1 MAWCV
6 SLTGPAASASTC
18 MSFGIYLAGYALL
31 VIGLAVGANLLDV
44 PAQWIGVGAL
54 CLLGIGIVHGVSS
67 TRQKDSAN

>member
-1 MAWCV
+1 
-6 SLTGPAASASTC
+6 

-44 PAQWIGVGAL
+44 PLQWIGVGAL

-67 TRQKDSAN
+67 TRHRDSAS